1 MNNSKNKTGFTKN
14 ILSFVD
20 YANNTFTNNPLKYI
34 LLISLISVF
43 TCIIHFMPVSN
54 ETTWVDANGE
64 KHAEASTASQGRNIK
79 NKGSY
84 YASIVTFIILSCL
97 YILKFVPSEYKRFV
111 FMVSGIFAS
120 ILALNYLL
128 TETNIY
134 NYNTGTTGKILL
146 VLMCFILF
154 LLLFRSIKRHIT
166 NIGGWSGFI
175 LNFIIYIPCLIDNF
189 MEYIK
194 DEFARTSNVTYI
206 LLGIEALL
214 ITAYILLPYVL
225 SIPLRS
231 NAFPIMNEANFLDM
245 RNNFGERQID
255 FTVKRDVYDYDEN
268 NMESDLLYNV
278 NKNKYETG
286 KRIFTLSMWIYLNQ
300 QDKGTNPTKFFDYGG
315 SHPSI
320 NYDGQENGKNKLK
333 ILLHKGGIPFELN
346 IESQKWNN
354 IIFNY
359 NGNVVDIFINGHLVK
374 SHTIPHACVEGHM
387 TTTEDPVFS
396 YGSVTP
402 IDGAICN
409 IKYYKK
415 TLTKYQIVNIY
426 NILKGQNPPIN
437 NIM

>member
-1 MNNSKNKTGFTKN
+1 MNNSKNKTGFTNN
-14 ILSFVD
+14 ILSFFD

-134 NYNTGTTGKILL
+134 NYNTGTTGKIIL

-166 NIGGWSGFI
+166 NIGGWGGFV

-194 DEFARTSNVTYI
+194 DEFARTSNITYI

-255 FTVKRDVYDYDEN
+255 FTVKRDVYEYDEN
-268 NMESDLLYNV
+268 NMDNDPDNI

-320 NYDGQENGKNKLK
+320 NYAGQENGKNKLK
-333 ILLHKGGIPFELN
+333 ILLHNGCVPFELN

-354 IIFNY
+354 IVFNY
-359 NGNVVDIFINGHLVK
+359 NGNLIDIFINGHLVK
-374 SHTIPHACVEGHM
+374 SHTIPYACVAGH
-387 TTTEDPVFS
+387 TIEQNPVFS
-396 YGSVTP
+396 YGSVKP

-409 IKYYKK
+409 IKYYKN
-415 TLTKYQIVNIY
+415 L
-426 NILKGQNPPIN
+426 
-437 NIM
+437 